1 MNTNETKTTSRI
13 YRTKDACALLN
24 ISRPTLW
31 RWQRAGI
38 LKPAR
43 RLGPNTVGW
52 TEQELIDFIES
63 RSRG

>member
-1 MNTNETKTTSRI
+1 MKSIETKHISRI
-13 YRTKDACALLN
+13 YRPKEACKFLG

-38 LKPAR
+38 FPPAR

-52 TEQELIDFIES
+52 TEQDLLDYIES
-63 RSRG
+63 CGRG